1 MPAPNHARLQIAP
14 LARASNE
21 EDYQCFWT
29 LDSGDKTHL
38 FGDTW
43 SHTHVVT
50 KDMGSTIVLIE
61 QVRAAKQGCA
71 IPYKDASRMTYH

>member
-1 MPAPNHARLQIAP
+1 MPAPSHAHIQSVP
-14 LARASNE
+14 LASASNE
-21 EDYQCFWT
+21 ETYQCFGT
-29 LDSGDKTHL
+29 FDPRDKTHL